1 MSTEGGGSARRKAEQ
16 LAAELMLDELS
27 GSANA

>member
-1 MSTEGGGSARRKAEQ
+1 MSTEASGAARRKAEQ

-27 GSANA
+27 GGANV